1 MRAIIAAPVL
11 TVYIAFIHQVA
22 MTWNGRQKISIYLRL
37 RGPHGWWPPLA
48 ARQGYETYSHLAS
61 TVDDR

>member
-1 MRAIIAAPVL
+1 MRAIIAAPFL

-22 MTWNGRQKISIYLRL
+22 MTWNGRQQISYLRL
-37 RGPHGWWPPLA
+37 RGPHGWCPPLA